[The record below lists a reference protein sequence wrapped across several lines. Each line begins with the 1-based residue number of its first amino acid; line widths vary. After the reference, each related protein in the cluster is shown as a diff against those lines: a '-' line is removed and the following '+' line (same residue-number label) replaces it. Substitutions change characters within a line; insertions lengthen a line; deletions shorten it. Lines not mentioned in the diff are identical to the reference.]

1 MYSLYLNRNLIK
13 NFSEDVED
21 ITDVIARTQDGTV
34 DITIDEWQNWWTPL
48 KGKKTKKNTFNING
62 TAKPQKGVV
71 WGAPEPQYHF
81 DTDEVRFLM
90 A

>member
-48 KGKKTKKNTFNING
+48 KGKKTKK
-62 TAKPQKGVV
+62 K
-71 WGAPEPQYHF
+71 HF
-81 DTDEVRFLM
+81 
-90 A
+90 

>member
-1 MYSLYLNRNLIK
+1 MYSLDLNPTFINS
-13 NFSEDVED
+13 FTEDVEE

-71 WGAPEPQYHF
+71 WGKTEHK
-81 DTDEVRFLM
+81 
-90 A
+90 